1 MVARP
6 VPYASLEAVAVHDHK
21 ENANR
26 KGCTIRL
33 VCPEPVRAAS
43 YAETG
48 EDVPDV
54 ERLEIY
60 EGNTSR
66 YR

>member
-1 MVARP
+1 MVAGP

-21 ENANR
+21 ENANW
-26 KGCTIRL
+26 KGCAIRL
-33 VCPEPVRAAS
+33 VRPEPVRAAS
-43 YAETG
+43 DAETG

-60 EGNTSR
+60 EVITSR